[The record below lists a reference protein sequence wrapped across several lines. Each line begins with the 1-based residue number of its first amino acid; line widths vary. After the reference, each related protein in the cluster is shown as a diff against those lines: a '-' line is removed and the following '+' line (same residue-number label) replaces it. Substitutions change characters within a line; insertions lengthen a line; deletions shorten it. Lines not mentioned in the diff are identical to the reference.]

1 MHVPALAILIAL
13 IPLSATAGDAF
24 RAHLT
29 NYVAAHTGC
38 AGSRTLVERELAGF
52 ERGARGDAPASLTL
66 FGKRAATWTEEDIR
80 DLLAVIRT
88 CEETGGRHF
97 AEDGE
102 APSRG
107 TAGRPRPVHAP
118 GGSPEHAVRR
128 QGPSQAPIAPP
139 QAATIPRKRRWT
151 ERRGSDRPSEPATRL
166 HTGGYV
172 SRAATVTGAVAD
184 HGRGT
189 PPRASAWTPS
199 EPPAASEPPTESRA
213 RSGTGTG
220 DDSAA
225 VSAAGSAARPCST
238 VDGERHGQVHRS
250 GVPEPGRPRRATAR
264 TLRRDAGAIRA
275 DPRRHDADGGRSG
288 VRMSGAARKRHGDR
302 GRRHL
307 RGLCLVAPESIRL
320 GDGDVPGPPPQG
332 EGPAQE

>member
-29 NYVAAHTGC
+29 NYVTAHTGC

-52 ERGARGDAPASLTL
+52 ERGRAGDAPASLTL

-102 APSRG
+102 
-107 TAGRPRPVHAP
+107 PRLVERLDDLAR
-118 GGSPEHAVRR
+118 SMRRAVLLSTQSG

-139 QAATIPRKRRWT
+139 PGRDDPPEDGDGRSAAAQTGRR
-151 ERRGSDRPSEPATRL
+151 SQRPAFTPADT
-166 HTGGYV
+166 

-189 PPRASAWTPS
+189 PPSASAWTPS

-213 RSGTGTG
+213 APEPARGTTPR
-220 DDSAA
+220 A
-225 VSAAGSAARPCST
+225 VSAAGSAARPAAPSMASDTVRST
-238 VDGERHGQVHRS
+238 GAAFQSLAGPGERQ
-250 GVPEPGRPRRATAR
+250 PEPCAVTRERFARIRAGMTPMEVEAVFGCRGRLESATAIEGVGTFEVYVWSPPNQSGSATVTFQDR
-264 TLRRDAGAIRA
+264 RLKAKALRR
-275 DPRRHDADGGRSG
+275 S
-288 VRMSGAARKRHGDR
+288 
-302 GRRHL
+302 
-307 RGLCLVAPESIRL
+307 
-320 GDGDVPGPPPQG
+320 
-332 EGPAQE
+332 